1 MSEISEIFQNV
12 YSAKLHSKHPLSAP
26 LRPSSLWLN
35 LTSLK
40 AGKQISIVDVIN
52 AKFTL
57 FVAGLRFG
65 DYVMPWQNEDFSTVF
80 KICRNFWGNYLF
92 KLMYVYTL

>member
-1 MSEISEIFQNV
+1 MCASVWQPDKPTDRQTDRDRVLAMSEISEIFQNV
-12 YSAKLHSKHPLSAP
+12 YSAKLHSNLPLSAP
-26 LRPSSLWLN
+26 FPSSIVWLN

-65 DYVMPWQNEDFSTVF
+65 DYVMP
-80 KICRNFWGNYLF
+80 
-92 KLMYVYTL
+92 